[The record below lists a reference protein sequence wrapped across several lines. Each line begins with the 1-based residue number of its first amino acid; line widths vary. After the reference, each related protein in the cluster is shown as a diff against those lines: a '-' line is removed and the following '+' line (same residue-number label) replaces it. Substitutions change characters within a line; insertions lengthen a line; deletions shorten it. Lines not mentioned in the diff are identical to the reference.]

1 MQSLSLALC
10 SSLGSAS
17 AGREIKAE
25 RTSEMLLEGRL
36 MKSSVLCPLNTHT
49 TSHYPMSLLCPD

>member
-36 MKSSVLCPLNTHT
+36 MKSSVLCVL
-49 TSHYPMSLLCPD
+49 